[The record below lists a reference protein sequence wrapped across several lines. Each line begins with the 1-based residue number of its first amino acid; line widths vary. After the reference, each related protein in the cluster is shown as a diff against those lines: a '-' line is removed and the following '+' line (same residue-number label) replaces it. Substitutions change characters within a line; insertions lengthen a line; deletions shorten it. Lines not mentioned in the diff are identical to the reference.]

1 MNSIEHLLPHYQDLL
16 RDYRQWLTTLSY
28 SSISVANL
36 SRYLR
41 EALTYW
47 QEQGI
52 EEVQQ
57 VKKSHIQD
65 HFTYLSQRPNQV
77 FGGGLSMGSL
87 AKHWQGIKLLDRYLR
102 LTRQGALTLPPRRF
116 QLERHLKT
124 ILTPSEVQSLYQ
136 ACEPTTLGLR
146 DRAMLA
152 LYYGCGLRLNE
163 GVQLDVQDLLF
174 EKGLLLVRKGKGNK
188 ERYVPM
194 TQAVKEDL
202 KNYLSNSRPML
213 LGESGE
219 DALLLNYRGK
229 RITGQM
235 LLLRLRRLQAQSSEA
250 GLRSKV
256 IGMHSLR
263 HSIATHL
270 LHNGMKLVQIA
281 RFLGHSSIEST
292 QIYTQVVQ
300 GK

>member
-1 MNSIEHLLPHYQDLL
+1 
-16 RDYRQWLTTLSY
+16 
-28 SSISVANL
+28 
-36 SRYLR
+36 
-41 EALTYW
+41 
-47 QEQGI
+47 
-52 EEVQQ
+52 
-57 VKKSHIQD
+57 
-65 HFTYLSQRPNQV
+65 
-77 FGGGLSMGSL
+77 
-87 AKHWQGIKLLDRYLR
+87 
-102 LTRQGALTLPPRRF
+102 
-116 QLERHLKT
+116 
-124 ILTPSEVQSLYQ
+124 
-136 ACEPTTLGLR
+136 
-146 DRAMLA
+146 MLA

-163 GVQLDVQDLLF
+163 GVQLDVSDLLF

-213 LGESGE
+213 LGERGE

-229 RITGQM
+229 RISGEM
-235 LLLRLRRLQAQSSEA
+235 LLLRLRRLQAHSSQA
-250 GLRSKV
+250 GLAGKV

>member
-1 MNSIEHLLPHYQDLL
+1 MNAPELSPHYQSLL
-16 RDYRQWLTTLSY
+16 QDYRQWLTTLAY
-28 SSISVANL
+28 SPTSVANL
-36 SRYLR
+36 TRYLR
-41 EALTYW
+41 EAFTYW
-47 QEQGI
+47 QAQGI
-52 EEVQQ
+52 EEVQE
-57 VKKSHIQD
+57 VKKSDIQA

-77 FGGGLSMGSL
+77 FGGGLSISTL

-124 ILTPSEVQSLYQ
+124 ILTPLEVKSLYQ
-136 ACEPTTLGLR
+136 VCEPTTLGLR
-146 DRAMLA
+146 DKAMLA

-163 GVQLDVQDLLF
+163 GVQLDVSDLLF
-174 EKGLLLVRKGKGNK
+174 EKGLLLVRKGKGYK

-202 KNYLSNSRPML
+202 TNYLHHSRPML

-219 DALLLNYRGK
+219 DALLLSSRCK
-229 RITGQM
+229 RISGEM
-235 LLLRLRRLQAQSSEA
+235 LLLRLRRLQAHSSEA
-250 GLRSKV
+250 GLRSKI

-270 LHNGMKLVQIA
+270 LHNGMKLTQIA